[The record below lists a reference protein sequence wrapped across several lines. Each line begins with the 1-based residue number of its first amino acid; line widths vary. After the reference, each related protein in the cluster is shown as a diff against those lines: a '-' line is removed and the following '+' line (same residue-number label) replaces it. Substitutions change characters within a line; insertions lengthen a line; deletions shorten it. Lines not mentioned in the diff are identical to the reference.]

1 MSRRRTRLRAAAAV
15 ATLIGAFSLTAGA
28 FAQADREKTPP
39 PPATDTRQTTSPQ
52 SPAGSGGGSDQ
63 TVFRPKETI
72 APGKPVSF
80 PSDI

>member
-1 MSRRRTRLRAAAAV
+1 M
-15 ATLIGAFSLTAGA
+15 TAGA
-28 FAQADREKTPP
+28 KAQAESDKAPP
-39 PPATDTRQTTSPQ
+39 PPATDTRQTTSPK
-52 SPAGSGGGSDQ
+52 SPAGSGSARGQ

>member
-1 MSRRRTRLRAAAAV
+1 MYKRRTKSPAAMTVVVLIAV
-15 ATLIGAFSLTAGA
+15 LGMATGAL
-28 FAQADREKTPP
+28 AQKGDVKTPP
-39 PPATDTRQTTSPQ
+39 PKSGTGPSTTS
-52 SPAGSGGGSDQ
+52 SPPAAADANSDQ